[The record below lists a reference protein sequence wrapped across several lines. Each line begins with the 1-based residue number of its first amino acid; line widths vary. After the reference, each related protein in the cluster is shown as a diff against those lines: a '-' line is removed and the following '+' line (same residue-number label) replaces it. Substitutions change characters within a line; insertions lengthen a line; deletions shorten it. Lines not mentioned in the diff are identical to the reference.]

1 MARIV
6 KKSEIEAGG
15 TKNSSEREKLAKR
28 IIEEEAKK
36 LFIQHNVKIVYD
48 EFSAYTKL
56 VFIYEEDDS
65 PEIVTREMI
74 KPMEERIMK
83 EVDDRIRVGIKYRT
97 IYVDD

>member
-36 LFIQHNVKIVYD
+36 LFTQLNVKIVFD
-48 EFSAYTKL
+48 
-56 VFIYEEDDS
+56 
-65 PEIVTREMI
+65 
-74 KPMEERIMK
+74 
-83 EVDDRIRVGIKYRT
+83 
-97 IYVDD
+97 